1 MPAPATTDIER
12 LLLPISAGAPAGA
25 SLRGESTY
33 DRLREARREDDPSI
47 PQGVW
52 QRPLKSADYNT
63 VVTVAVEALER
74 SKDLQI
80 AAWLADAWAY
90 LYGVQGLARGLELFA
105 GLLERFWDGLFP
117 ELPPDGD
124 DEARG
129 RILGWL
135 DDALVRRLRLAKLG
149 DDRVSLTFAEWERA
163 ETGGGGD
170 GGPGTTREGLL
181 AKTSLVGAARW
192 AAMHGELSAALAATL
207 AVERAA
213 AKIKSAPPLRA
224 LEATL
229 RAVQALARDVL
240 QAAGGS
246 IETPMGTAESMGS
259 SEERRDAGVQGTTAP
274 EHATHATL
282 ATTGPITSRADAYGR
297 LTEAADYLLRTE
309 PHSPVPYLIKRA
321 ISWGNMPLAELL
333 QEFISGADDLVTTHR
348 LLGMRSRED

>member
-1 MPAPATTDIER
+1 MPAPASTDIER
-12 LLLPISAGAPAGA
+12 LLAPISAAAPAGV
-25 SLRGESTY
+25 SLRGESAY

-52 QRPLKSADYNT
+52 QRPLKIADYT
-63 VVTVAVEALER
+63 GVVTVAVEALER
-74 SKDLQI
+74 RSKDLQV

-90 LYGVQGLARGLELFA
+90 LYGVEGLARGLELCA
-105 GLLERFWDGLFP
+105 GLLERFSEGLFP
-117 ELPPDGD
+117 QPEPDGD

-129 RILGWL
+129 RVLGWL

-149 DDRVSLTFAEWERA
+149 DDRISLTFAEWEHA

-192 AAMHGELSAALAATL
+192 AAIHRDLAAALAATVAL
-207 AVERAA
+207 ERAA
-213 AKIKSAPPLRA
+213 ATIKSAPPLRA

-229 RAVQALARDVL
+229 RAVQALAAEVL
-240 QAAGGS
+240 QASGGQIQS
-246 IETPMGTAESMGS
+246 EMGTAERMGS
-259 SEERRDAGVQGTTAP
+259 SEEPQVAGTQGAPAP
-274 EHATHATL
+274 EHAIRAS
-282 ATTGPITSRADAYGR
+282 AAGPITSRADAYGR